1 MEIMFKIYI
10 LKLFFKLLNI
20 RYLMCTSIF
29 FLTGMFSSVGVE
41 VHLLPEYHF
50 KVKWP
55 REMEQYL
62 KYNFW

>member
-1 MEIMFKIYI
+1 
-10 LKLFFKLLNI
+10 
-20 RYLMCTSIF
+20 MCTSIF
-29 FLTGMFSSVGVE
+29 FLTGMYSSVGVE

-62 KYNFW
+62 KYNFWLVQVNVT